1 MTYPNI
7 ALIGKKRAG
16 KDTVADHLVR
26 RYAYTRIAFADPLK
40 ELAYEIDPAIGSA
53 TLAGETG
60 LRGVVDAYGWDG
72 AKSLSEVRCFL
83 QRLGVAMRERD
94 EDYWLDQAAEKIAAA
109 KRWNLPVVVTD
120 VRFAN
125 EANYLAGCGFTLVRV
140 TRPGTGGD
148 SHISETELD
157 DYPAEHTIHNSG
169 TLPALYPQIDSLL

>member
-1 MTYPNI
+1 M
-7 ALIGKKRAG
+7 
-16 KDTVADHLVR
+16 
-26 RYAYTRIAFADPLK
+26 
-40 ELAYEIDPAIGSA
+40 
-53 TLAGETG
+53 
-60 LRGVVDAYGWDG
+60 DAYGWDG

-94 EDYWLDQAAEKIAAA
+94 ENYWLDQAAEKIAAA